1 MNETAGRGW
10 GRSRR
15 NRGFCGLPEQKSLI
29 SWPVMVG
36 GIAWRGSVFRRGR
49 PALARLLS
57 ANF

>member
-1 MNETAGRGW
+1 MNGTAGRGW

-15 NRGFCGLPEQKSLI
+15 NRGFCGLPEQTSLLVARDVE
-29 SWPVMVG
+29 S
-36 GIAWRGSVFRRGR
+36 IAPRGSVFRRGA